1 MAYTTGTSTFNL
13 DLNDLIEEAYERAGI
28 EVRTGYEFRT
38 ARRSLNLLTIE
49 WANRGINLWTI
60 QEGAIAMVTGQ
71 AVYPIPDDTIDLL
84 DHVIRQNN
92 GTASTQTDINITRI
106 SESTYS
112 TIPNKLA
119 NGRPIQVWVNR
130 QTAQTN
136 ATSITLASTITS
148 TATTIPLN
156 SVSGLTTTGFIKIDS
171 ETIGYT
177 NISGNSLIN
186 CTRGQN
192 GTTATAHTGNTT
204 NATAVSTG
212 ILQAA
217 VSAQPGLALFGTTTV
232 GGRSLGDIT
241 GDSSITSADALA
253 YTSWAAGANSNT
265 SQVAWIEGTLNPYI
279 LANPTTYAAYITLGA
294 AIYVQNLPCINVWP
308 TPNAGGDYTFIYWR
322 LRRLQ
327 DAGNG
332 VNVEDI
338 PFRLIPCLVAG
349 LAFYIASKRAD
360 AVPERVLFLKQEYEQ
375 QWLLA
380 SQEDREKASDRF
392 VPRQLFY

>member
-1 MAYTTGTSTFNL
+1 MAYTTGTTSFNL
-13 DLNDLIEEAYERAGI
+13 DLNDIIEEAYERAGI

-38 ARRSLNLLTIE
+38 ARRSLNLMTIE

-60 QEGAIAMVTGQ
+60 QEGAITLVSGQ
-71 AVYPIPDDTIDLL
+71 PVYPIPEDTIDLL

-92 GTASTQTDINITRI
+92 GTASTQSDINITRI

-112 TIPNKLA
+112 TIPNKLT

-136 ATSITLASTITS
+136 ATAITLASTVTS
-148 TATTIPLN
+148 TATTIPL
-156 SVSGLTTTGFIKIDS
+156 SGVVGLTTTGFIKIDS

-192 GTTATAHTGNTT
+192 NTTATAHT
-204 NATAVSTG
+204 AA
-212 ILQAA
+212 AA
-217 VSAQPGLALFGTTTV
+217 VF
-232 GGRSLGDIT
+232 
-241 GDSSITSADALA
+241 
-253 YTSWAAGANSNT
+253 
-265 SQVAWIEGTLNPYI
+265 
-279 LANPTTYAAYITLGA
+279 
-294 AIYVQNLPCINVWP
+294 VQNLPCINVWP
-308 TPNAGGDYTFIYWR
+308 TPDAGGNYTFVYWR
-322 LRRLQ
+322 LRRMQ
-327 DAGNG
+327 DAGDG
-332 VNVEDI
+332 VNVQDI

-360 AVPERVLFLKQEYEQ
+360 ANPDRVLFLKQEYEQ

-380 SQEDREKASDRF
+380 SQEDREKAADRF
-392 VPRQLFY
+392 VPRMLFY